1 MSTQSVKISPAE
13 LKQMLEEH
21 PDLRIV
27 DVRSGAEYE
36 AMHIKGT
43 YNLPLTDL
51 PDVAPQVAS
60 LDAPLVL
67 VCQSGVRAAQAEQ
80 VLAKHGCTRVKILD
94 GGVNA
99 WAKAG
104 YEVNRGRQV
113 WALERQVRFVAGL
126 IVATAILASIWV
138 PWTKWIAGAIGFGLV
153 FAAVTNTC
161 AMGSLLMRL
170 PFNKGQSCDIRTA
183 VEQLMAA
190 TKC

>member
-1 MSTQSVKISPAE
+1 MQSVKISPSD
-13 LKQMLEEH
+13 LKHLLDEH
-21 PDLRIV
+21 PDLRVV

-36 AMHIKGT
+36 SMHIKGT

-51 PDVAPQVAS
+51 PDVAPQVAG

-80 VLAKHGCTRVKILD
+80 VLAKNGCTRVKILD

-99 WAKAG
+99 WEKAG
-104 YEVNRGRQV
+104 FAVNKGRQV

-126 IVATAILASIWV
+126 IVLASILLSIWL
-138 PWTKWIAGAIGFGLV
+138 PWAKWIGGAVGFGLV
-153 FAAVTNTC
+153 FAALTNTC
-161 AMGSLLMRL
+161 AMGMLLMRL
-170 PFNKGQSCDIRTA
+170 PFNKGQTCDIRTA